1 MAIDYGIHC
10 KNFPDPEGDG
20 DYIAEIEE
28 LKGCS
33 AFGKTPEEALSEV
46 ETAKR
51 LWIET
56 AKKHGKPIPK
66 PKIQKT
72 NEPKK
77 RFNVIFPESLLKDI
91 DEYRGKHGLKRS
103 ELLAT
108 AAEKFISS
116 SY

>member
-1 MAIDYGIHC
+1 MEYTVKI
-10 KNFPDPEGDG
+10 FPDADPEGDG

-33 AFGKTPEEALSEV
+33 AFGGSPEEALKEI
-46 ETAKR
+46 ETTME

-66 PKIQKT
+66 PKRKKV

-77 RFNVIFPESLLKDI
+77 RFNVMFPESLLHDV
-91 DEYRGKHGLKRS
+91 DEYREKHGMRRS
-103 ELLAT
+103 ELLAA
-108 AAEKFISS
+108 AAEEFISS
-116 SY
+116 TMN

>member
-1 MAIDYGIHC
+1 MEYTVKI
-10 KNFPDPEGDG
+10 FPDPEGDG
-20 DYIAEIEE
+20 DYIAEVEE

-33 AFGKTPEEALSEV
+33 AFGQTPEEALQEI
-46 ETAKR
+46 EKAMQM
-51 LWIET
+51 WIET

-66 PKIQKT
+66 PKSRKV

-77 RFNVIFPESLLKDI
+77 RFNVMFPESLLKNI

-108 AAEKFISS
+108 AAEQFISS
-116 SY
+116 SH

>member
-1 MAIDYGIHC
+1 MTMEYTVKI
-10 KNFPDPEGDG
+10 FPDPEGDG

-33 AFGKTPEEALSEV
+33 AFGETPEEALQEI
-46 ETAKR
+46 ETAME
-51 LWIET
+51 LWIES

-66 PKIQKT
+66 PKNQKI

-77 RFNVIFPESLLKDI
+77 RFNVMFPESLLKDV

-103 ELLAT
+103 ELLAV
-108 AAEKFISS
+108 AAEQYISS
-116 SY
+116 TH

>member
-1 MAIDYGIHC
+1 MEYTVKI
-10 KNFPDPEGDG
+10 FPDPEGDG
-20 DYIAEIEE
+20 DYIAEVEE

-33 AFGKTPEEALSEV
+33 AFGQTPEEALQEI
-46 ETAKR
+46 EKAMQ

-66 PKIQKT
+66 PKSRKV

-77 RFNVIFPESLLKDI
+77 RFNVMFPESLLKNI

-108 AAEKFISS
+108 AAEQFISAS
-116 SY
+116 H

>member
-1 MAIDYGIHC
+1 MEYTVKI
-10 KNFPDPEGDG
+10 FPDPEGDG

-33 AFGKTPEEALSEV
+33 AFGETPEEALKEI
-46 ETAKR
+46 EIAME

-66 PKIQKT
+66 PKSQKVI
-72 NEPKK
+72 EPKK
-77 RFNVIFPESLLKDI
+77 RFNVMFPESLLQNV

-103 ELLAT
+103 ELLAA
-108 AAEKFISS
+108 AAEQYISTTH
-116 SY
+116 

>member
-1 MAIDYGIHC
+1 MEYTVKI
-10 KNFPDPEGDG
+10 FPDPDGEG

-33 AFGKTPEEALSEV
+33 AFGETPEEALQEI
-46 ETAKR
+46 EIAMN

-66 PKIQKT
+66 PKSQKA

-77 RFNVIFPESLLKDI
+77 RFNVMFPESLLKNI
-91 DEYRGKHGLKRS
+91 DEYRGKHGMKRS
-103 ELLAT
+103 ELLAA
-108 AAEKFISS
+108 AAEEYITSTH
-116 SY
+116 